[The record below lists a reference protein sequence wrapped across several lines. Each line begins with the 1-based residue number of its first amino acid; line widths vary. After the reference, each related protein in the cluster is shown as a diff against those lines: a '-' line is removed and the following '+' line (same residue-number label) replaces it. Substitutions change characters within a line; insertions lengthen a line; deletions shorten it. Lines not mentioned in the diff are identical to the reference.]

1 MSNKEKQTTKVV
13 TDVQG
18 GGKKAAEGD
27 SKGADGKM
35 AAKKSKSVQAK
46 NKASES
52 ADKKVKEGV
61 FRDEKGRFT
70 KGNTFSDKY
79 DEKYADA
86 LIEFFKKP
94 LVRIEYEKHYDK
106 DGNLLEEIPIQF
118 VDAFPTM
125 GMFAMSIGVSL
136 TTIKS
141 WAGISDG
148 GQYMKPRFAAA
159 YQRAKEWA
167 GGMIES
173 GALSGKLNANMAKFV
188 LTNDYGKRESQEIN
202 VRPSDMSEKDL
213 ALIRR
218 VEARL
223 AAMDRAEDGD
233 GEEG

>member
-1 MSNKEKQTTKVV
+1 MSNKE
-13 TDVQG
+13 TDIKNAAQNAQEG
-18 GGKKAAEGD
+18 GENLAEGG
-27 SKGADGKM
+27 SAGVDGKTV
-35 AAKKSKSVQAK
+35 AKKKRSAQAK
-46 NKASES
+46 NKASEG
-52 ADKKVKEGV
+52 ADKKARDGV

-79 DEKYADA
+79 DERYADA

-141 WAGISDG
+141 WAGISDN
-148 GQYMKPRFAAA
+148 GQYKKPRFAAA

-223 AAMDRAEDGD
+223 AAMDRSEGGD